1 MWNGKGKYRMR
12 EERPRANHEGCETGV
27 ERGSRHSSASV
38 HHGAKHARKR
48 SLFTSSKIERGHP
61 EQEPSRKQPVVKQP
75 TETAQPA
82 PAAPLSQQP
91 AAVPLRPMAPA
102 PEAAAPQVQSEP
114 SDVPEETR
122 VPEMEK
128 TKTEAEEIPE
138 LQLEEPVETEE
149 EHRPRRRRWK
159 HHREYTRLF
168 PSFQAFLDQVL
179 SLKFLCEVFLQ
190 KMKTLFVVGVCFT
203 LFFMC
208 VLTASKS
215 FTASTIM
222 SLNYEESLTGKT
234 PNGARF
240 SESEFLTQEYLEAV
254 LEATGLQDDLT
265 TSELA
270 DCLSITPTTS
280 KLVTKEDDYY
290 ISSSYNL
297 RVELPWSLWGKITV
311 QDFLDEICRVYLK
324 RFTADYRTNATS
336 LDISFDYSD
345 MDYEE
350 IGSYFQM
357 MIERINNYLT
367 VRNDQAGSYLSSS
380 GQSYSAVKKQVQ
392 NLQSYTLGKYQSYIW
407 ENGVAKD
414 NARCIDDLNELNRTM
429 RWDEMSDSQ
438 KSDIFMNILDNYNNK
453 MVSSVLIPT
462 YDDEGSFYM
471 SRTKIGIDDLA
482 IQANDLLSSAVEAR
496 KSISTNDSK
505 IAALQEETT
514 GQERQTAQA
523 MVDVITQQLND
534 IVSATRALDA
544 DCYAQRISSYLVF
557 SDPQISFMGRYNVK
571 MSVMLAALVCIL
583 WYLAAIVQE
592 GSRRQRNRLMA
603 ENK

>member
-1 MWNGKGKYRMR
+1 MS
-12 EERPRANHEGCETGV
+12 V
-27 ERGSRHSSASV
+27 ERGSRHSSSPA

-61 EQEPSRKQPVVKQP
+61 EQKTTEKQSVVEQPAETVQPV
-75 TETAQPA
+75 
-82 PAAPLSQQP
+82 PAAPLPQQP
-91 AAVPLRPMAPA
+91 MDTA
-102 PEAAAPQVQSEP
+102 PEAAAPQAQPGSP
-114 SDVPEETR
+114 DIPEETR
-122 VPEMEK
+122 EPEVEK
-128 TKTEAEEIPE
+128 TKAAEEEIPE
-138 LQLEEPVETEE
+138 LQLEEPEETEE
-149 EHRPRRRRWK
+149 EQRPRRRGRWK
-159 HHREYTRLF
+159 HRKEHTRLF

-179 SLKFLCEVFLQ
+179 SIKFLCEVFL
-190 KMKTLFVVGVCFT
+190 KKLKTLFVVGVCFT

-215 FTASTIM
+215 FTASTTM

-290 ISSSYNL
+290 ISSSYYL
-297 RVELPWSLWGKITV
+297 TVKLPWSLWGKITV
-311 QDFLDEICRVYLK
+311 QDFLDEICRVYLQ
-324 RFTADYRTNATS
+324 RFTKDYRTNATS

-380 GQSYSAVKKQVQ
+380 GQSYSAIKKQVQ

-414 NARCIDDLNELNRTM
+414 NARCIEDLNELNRTL

-505 IAALQEETT
+505 ITALQEETT

-523 MVDVITQQLND
+523 MVDVITQQLNN

-571 MSVMLAALVCIL
+571 MSVMLAAMVCIL

-592 GSRRQRNRLMA
+592 GSRRQRSRLMA
-603 ENK
+603 ENE